1 MRTSKLLQIA
11 EGSTCPVCGGGVLHR
26 NVGEVTFSY
35 KGESISFDNYVSH
48 VCDSC
53 GEDFVAPGDNVACEK
68 ELAAFRNHVD
78 GLLSPQ
84 EIRRVREALSLTQTR
99 FAAILGVGAKNFAK
113 YESGAMRPS
122 KTTSHLLRILFHA
135 PSMLELVFDGGLE
148 QKRKQKATFTQAY
161 KATREG
167 GARLVLQTTQ
177 QDTDQGSF
185 EPCLERE
192 KCA

>member
-1 MRTSKLLQIA
+1 MRTNELPLIV
-11 EGSTCPVCGGGVLHR
+11 EGSTCPICGGGALHK

-35 KGESISFDNYVSH
+35 KGESISFNNYVSH

-53 GEDFVAPGDNVACEK
+53 GEDFLAPGDNVACEK
-68 ELAAFRNHVD
+68 ELASFRNHVD

-84 EIRRVREALSLTQTR
+84 EIKRVREALSFTQIQ

-135 PSMLELVFDGGLE
+135 PSMLELVFDGGLAH
-148 QKRKQKATFTQAY
+148 KRKEKMTFTQAY
-161 KATREG
+161 KATRG
-167 GARLVLQTTQ
+167 GEASLVLQTTQ
-177 QDTDQGSF
+177 QDANQGYF

>member
-1 MRTSKLLQIA
+1 MRTDESPLIV
-11 EGSTCPVCGGGVLHR
+11 EGSTCPVCGGGLLTKKVD
-26 NVGEVTFSY
+26 EVTFSY

-84 EIRRVREALSLTQTR
+84 EIKRVREALSFTQTQ

-148 QKRKQKATFTQAY
+148 RERKVNMIFSQTY
-161 KATREG
+161 KATLGG

-177 QDTDQGSF
+177 HKADQGSF
-185 EPCLERE
+185 ETCLERE